1 MGGGN
6 RRDAEH
12 LQVSKAAIC
21 STEKQT
27 LSLQQERR
35 KGLIPEAVLYPLMSI
50 LTYALLNSHTNTHP
64 TQTFVKLFKNDT

>member
-21 STEKQT
+21 STEQQT
-27 LSLQQERR
+27 LSLQQEGR
-35 KGLIPEAVLYPLMSI
+35 KGLIPEVVLYPPHEHPDI
-50 LTYALLNSHTNTHP
+50 RFTELTCKHTPYTNVCK
-64 TQTFVKLFKNDT
+64 TF